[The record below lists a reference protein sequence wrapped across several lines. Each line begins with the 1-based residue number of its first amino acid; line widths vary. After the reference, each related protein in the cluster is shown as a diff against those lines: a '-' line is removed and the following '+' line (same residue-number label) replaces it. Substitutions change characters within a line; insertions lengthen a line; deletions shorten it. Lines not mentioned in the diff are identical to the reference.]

1 MCCPLKN
8 HLFYV
13 DFILFYFFKV
23 LFVSSRL
30 KDDYAKKVLKYN
42 GEDAFPSASR
52 KHQGGGLERGQ
63 AGETEGPLSG
73 PFSPSASLSSS
84 LELLNLSDST
94 KTSSSANNT
103 STSPPEDSHYLYG
116 TVPPGGGTGNH
127 SSPRAEEDVVVV
139 HKESV
144 AVRPGSHLT
153 RAPEPRVMSSLRA
166 VQLNESGPLF
176 GARLSKA
183 ANETSGST
191 SSLSSGGGEEE
202 EYFYNREEMDGA
214 QEEIQLQQDWLELTP
229 ENSISLVSYS
239 QNNSSSSAE
248 TSKIS
253 PNAKSGSQN
262 LVASSYRS
270 VNLGGESSGMR
281 LQKQVSFS
289 NEMDLKHSP
298 LSVRSSR
305 DVSPRIA
312 SPRDA
317 SPRDASPRDVL
328 PRDVLQKDVSPRDAS
343 PRDSASQDM
352 LSRDYTT
359 LGAAKEKSATDRMDA
374 LLKNTSSH
382 TQPSSHHHRQV
393 ARPIFTPP
401 PPPDSPPP
409 PGGNKQRHITMQD
422 LQKVVLNKSRT
433 SLGKYLFY

>member
-1 MCCPLKN
+1 M
-8 HLFYV
+8 
-13 DFILFYFFKV
+13 
-23 LFVSSRL
+23 
-30 KDDYAKKVLKYN
+30 
-42 GEDAFPSASR
+42 
-52 KHQGGGLERGQ
+52 
-63 AGETEGPLSG
+63 
-73 PFSPSASLSSS
+73 
-84 LELLNLSDST
+84 
-94 KTSSSANNT
+94 
-103 STSPPEDSHYLYG
+103 
-116 TVPPGGGTGNH
+116 
-127 SSPRAEEDVVVV
+127 VV

-317 SPRDASPRDVL
+317 SPRAVSPRA
-328 PRDVLQKDVSPRDAS
+328 VSPRDAS

-352 LSRDYTT
+352 LSRDYTS

-433 SLGKYLFY
+433 SLGKCLFY